1 MFLDNLHNYRQTLGI
16 CNQGM
21 TERKQASGA
30 SGIPKP
36 VLGDPN
42 PATARQSLYKKFGNR
57 PEDAGPAPPPKF
69 EPSLTRLTR
78 ESFRLL
84 PRESMAWLSQLPRL
98 GTNLFLLI
106 FKTQKN
112 NKVALSS

>member
-1 MFLDNLHNYRQTLGI
+1 
-16 CNQGM
+16 M

-57 PEDAGPAPPPKF
+57 PEDGPDAGHAPPPTF

-106 FKTQKN
+106 DLHTKD
-112 NKVALSS
+112 

>member
-1 MFLDNLHNYRQTLGI
+1 MSDFDWKVSHH
-16 CNQGM
+16 NQGM
-21 TERKQASGA
+21 TERKQASGTIS

-42 PATARQSLYKKFGNR
+42 PATARQSLYKKFGNS

-106 FKTQKN
+106 FKIQKN
-112 NKVALSS
+112 NKFILDS

>member
-1 MFLDNLHNYRQTLGI
+1 
-16 CNQGM
+16 M
-21 TERKQASGA
+21 TERKQASGTIS

-57 PEDAGPAPPPKF
+57 PEDGSEAGPAPPPKF

-98 GTNLFLLI
+98 VWT
-106 FKTQKN
+106 KY
-112 NKVALSS
+112 LSADV

>member
-1 MFLDNLHNYRQTLGI
+1 MGI

-36 VLGDPN
+36 VLGDNN

-57 PEDAGPAPPPKF
+57 PDDRAEAVPAPPPKF

-106 FKTQKN
+106 FIQKI
-112 NKVALSS
+112 NKVTLSS

>member
-1 MFLDNLHNYRQTLGI
+1 
-16 CNQGM
+16 M

-106 FKTQKN
+106 FKIQKN
-112 NKVALSS
+112 NKFILDS

>member
-1 MFLDNLHNYRQTLGI
+1 
-16 CNQGM
+16 M
-21 TERKQASGA
+21 TERKQASGTIS

-42 PATARQSLYKKFGNR
+42 PATARQSLYKKFGNNR
-57 PEDAGPAPPPKF
+57 PEDGSEAGPAPPPKF

-106 FKTQKN
+106 FKIQKN
-112 NKVALSS
+112 NKVILNS